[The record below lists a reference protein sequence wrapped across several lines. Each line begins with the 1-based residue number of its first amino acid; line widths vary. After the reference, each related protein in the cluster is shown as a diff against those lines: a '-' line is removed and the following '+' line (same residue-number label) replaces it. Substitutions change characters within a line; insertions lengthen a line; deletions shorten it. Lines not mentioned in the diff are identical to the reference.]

1 MNHRIGMR
9 ADIKPLSMHDDAI
22 DRRGTPG
29 YTETSVGIIL
39 AAHDQVRWNGH
50 CSLAEEPQHSVGT

>member
-1 MNHRIGMR
+1 MR